1 MTGEQ
6 ALVIAAGGI
15 YNGRSLAAALMQGAV
30 GVWVGTR
37 FVASTEA
44 GCSTLHKEAVVS
56 ATFEDTLRTLV
67 VSGRPLRV
75 RANEYIKGWH
85 ERPEEIK
92 RLTEVEGKT
101 PMEKDLD
108 DDKDVDMPYLMGQ
121 VAGVIGEVKPARE
134 IVEDMVSEAVA
145 MLRKGQEYMAVPS
158 KL

>member
-1 MTGEQ
+1 
-6 ALVIAAGGI
+6 
-15 YNGRSLAAALMQGAV
+15 MQGAV

-44 GCSTLHKEAVVS
+44 GCSLFHKQAVVS
-56 ATFEDTLRTLV
+56 AAFEDTVRTLV

-75 RANEYIKGWH
+75 RANEYIRGWH

-108 DDKDVDMPYLMGQ
+108 DDRDVDMPFLMGQ
-121 VAGVIGEVKPARE
+121 VAGVIGEVKPAGE
-134 IVEDMVSEAVA
+134 IVVDMVSEAVE
-145 MLRKGQEYMAVPS
+145 MLKKGQEYMSVSS

>member
-1 MTGEQ
+1 
-6 ALVIAAGGI
+6 
-15 YNGRSLAAALMQGAV
+15 MQGAV

-44 GCSTLHKEAVVS
+44 GCSLLHKQAVVS
-56 ATFEDTLRTLV
+56 AAFEDTVRTLV

-75 RANEYIKGWH
+75 RANEYIRGWH

-108 DDKDVDMPYLMGQ
+108 DDRDVDMPFLMGQ
-121 VAGVIGEVKPARE
+121 VAGVIGEVKPAGE
-134 IVEDMVSEAVA
+134 IVVDMVSEAVE
-145 MLRKGQEYMAVPS
+145 MLKKGQEYMSVSS